1 MTWKDSEVHKKLTD
15 ILHEKKKIF
24 PKTEIMYFSVVG
36 KVFVPNIYS
45 YIQNMH
51 AETHICKVIDF
62 IT

>member
-15 ILHEKKKIF
+15 ILHEKKKD
-24 PKTEIMYFSVVG
+24 FSENGIYVFFVVG
-36 KVFVPNIYS
+36 KIFVPNIYS